1 MVGRSRT
8 GPTLRVVVSDEKR
21 PPAAAPLAASLD
33 DSEIVEACRRGDS
46 SAAAALH
53 ARVRGI
59 VDATIARLLG
69 RKDSRSEDLAQIAFI
84 EIARSLVRFRGDC
97 SLDTW
102 ASRVTAHA
110 IYKELRRR
118 KTESRVFASPADD
131 DSASMRD
138 EGAAIEHRSALRRVR
153 AHLASMD
160 PLKAWT
166 LVLHDVAGY
175 DLKEIAEITGAS
187 VAAAQSRLVRGRADL
202 QSRIAADSELSDLFA
217 PEDDR

>member
-1 MVGRSRT
+1 MVGRSRP
-8 GPTLRVVVSDEKR
+8 GPTLRVVVGEGKPTPPR
-21 PPAAAPLAASLD
+21 PPSSSLD

-46 SAAAALH
+46 SAASALH

-84 EIARSLVRFRGDC
+84 EIARSLARFRGDC

-118 KTESRVFASPADD
+118 KTESRVFTAPPEYEAASAL
-131 DSASMRD
+131 D
-138 EGAAIEHRSALRRVR
+138 ETAVVEHRSVLRRVR
-153 AHLASMD
+153 SHLAAMD
-160 PLKAWT
+160 PVKAWT

-202 QSRIAADSELSDLFA
+202 QSRIAADSDLAELLTKEGE
-217 PEDDR
+217 P